1 MTQASARP
9 APTPEQLAWQ
19 RLGMGMFAHFGLNTF
34 HGVEWSDGGLPAESF
49 APSEFDA
56 DEWVE
61 VAGAMGARYLVLT
74 AKHHD
79 GFCLWPTA
87 TTDYSVASSPWRNGR
102 GDIVREVAQACARAG
117 LGLGLYLSPWDRNHP
132 AYPDPDRYAEVYRQQ
147 VTELCTGYGPIM
159 EFWFDGAGS
168 EGYRY
173 RWDEVMEVIHRHQ
186 GDAMVFNMG
195 NPTIRWVG
203 NEDGLASDPVEYVVD
218 QGQMSN
224 YTVETIDYAEALYL
238 PPECDVSLRRGWFW
252 AAGDEP
258 KTLDHLM
265 AIYYGSAGMGAGLLL
280 NVPPDPRGRIDPAD
294 AARVR
299 EFGAEVERRFGRPHT
314 LVLTEVGEGRWSA
327 RTSDGRPV
335 VFDHI
340 ELAEDLTGGQ
350 RITGHR
356 ILHGADVLAQ
366 GLTVGA
372 KRLHLLGR
380 AVSAAEFEIEL
391 SGHDDGDAG
400 PALSSL
406 TLHRTGALT
415 PPAIPDGY
423 LAPTEYPE

>member
-1 MTQASARP
+1 MTQTSALP
-9 APTPEQLAWQ
+9 VATPQQLAWQ
-19 RLGMGMFAHFGLNTF
+19 QLGVGMFVHFGMNTF
-34 HGVEWSDGGLPAESF
+34 HGVEWSDGTLPAESF
-49 APSEFDA
+49 APSELNA

-61 VAGAMGARYLVLT
+61 VAVAMGARYLVLT
-74 AKHHD
+74 TKHHD

-87 TTDYSVASSPWRNGR
+87 TTDYSVASSPWRQGR
-102 GDIVREVAQACARAG
+102 GDVVRDVAEACARAG
-117 LGLGLYLSPWDRNHP
+117 IGLGLYLSPWDRNHP
-132 AYPDPDRYAEVYRQQ
+132 AYSDPDRYAEVYRQQ
-147 VTELCTGYGPIM
+147 VTELCTGYGPIV

-203 NEDGLASDPVEYVVD
+203 NENGLASDPVEYVVD
-218 QGQMSN
+218 HGQMSN

-252 AAGDEP
+252 ASDDEP

-265 AIYYGSAGMGAGLLL
+265 AVYYGSVGLGAGLLL
-280 NVPPDPRGRIDPAD
+280 NVPPDRRGRIDPAD

-299 EFGAEVERRFGRPHT
+299 EFGAEVERRFGRPT
-314 LVLTEVGEGRWSA
+314 PLRLTQLAPGRWRA
-327 RTSDGRPV
+327 RTEDGRPV
-335 VFDHI
+335 DFDHV
-340 ELAEDLTGGQ
+340 ELAEDLIGGQ

-356 ILHGADVLAQ
+356 IVLDGRVVAQ
-366 GLTVGA
+366 GLTVGVR
-372 KRLHLLGR
+372 RLHLLGES
-380 AVSAAEFEIEL
+380 VSAAEFEIEL
-391 SGHDDGDAG
+391 SGRDIDGAG
-400 PALSSL
+400 PALASAAV
-406 TLHRTGALT
+406 HRTGVLT